1 MKSKKLVLFDID
13 GTLADNSHRQHF
25 LTSSPKSWDEFYDK
39 MNEDR
44 PNVDVVG
51 LCRTLTRSDDYDV
64 VLVTARPE
72 RYRSVTEDW
81 LSRHAIDCPRLLMRA
96 NEDFRPDAEVKQEM
110 LGELTSSLDD
120 IAFIIDDRTK
130 TVRMW
135 RSLGLTCLQCADHD
149 F

>member
-1 MKSKKLVLFDID
+1 MKTKKLVLFDID

-25 LTSSPKSWDEFYDK
+25 LTSSPKHWDEFYNK

-44 PNVDVVG
+44 PNVGVVD
-51 LCRTLTRSDDYDV
+51 LYRTLSKSGEYEV

-72 RYRSVTEDW
+72 RYRSVTENW
-81 LSRHAIDCPRLLMRA
+81 LNRHEIDCARLLMRPDK
-96 NEDFRPDAEVKQEM
+96 DFRPDAEIKQEM
-110 LGELTSSLDD
+110 LGKLTSSLDD
-120 IAFIIDDRTK
+120 IAFIIDDRAK
-130 TVRMW
+130 TVHMW